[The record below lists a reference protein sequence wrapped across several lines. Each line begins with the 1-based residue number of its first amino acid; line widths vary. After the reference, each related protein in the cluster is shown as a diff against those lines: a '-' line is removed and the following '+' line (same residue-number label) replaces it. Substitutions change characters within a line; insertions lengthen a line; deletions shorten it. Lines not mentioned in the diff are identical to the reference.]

1 MKPDPLHPSTNTTT
15 FTDSLPEP
23 ISHFFNLELFQ
34 ISGASISP
42 GTIIVFGTLLAV
54 TLFLAKF
61 ISRVLISNLLKK
73 FELTPGT
80 RHIIER
86 ITQYFIIALGLLIDF
101 QVIGIDL
108 SGLAMIFGMLGIGIG
123 LGLQDLTSNITAGML
138 LLFTHP
144 IKIGDRVTIGDTEG
158 DVTEINLRATTI
170 QSLNNISYIVPNSDF
185 ISSTV
190 INWSHSDSKIRL
202 DICVGVSY
210 NSDVEKVRQALL
222 SVAKSEP
229 KVLAHPTPS
238 VLLRNFGDSAWDMEL
253 RVWIQ
258 NPKEY
263 QEIQSN
269 INFAIVA
276 TFREQQIEIPFP
288 QRDIHIHN
296 NNNAVQQKITKQ
308 SHQEN

>member
-1 MKPDPLHPSTNTTT
+1 MPQEKIQLITDTTT
-15 FTDSLPEP
+15 FTDSLPAP
-23 ISHFFNLELFQ
+23 IFHFFNMELFQ

-42 GTIIVFGTLLAV
+42 GTIIVFGG
-54 TLFLAKF
+54 LFALTIFLGKF
-61 ISRVLISNLLKK
+61 ISRVLVGKILKQ
-73 FELTPGT
+73 FELTTGT
-80 RHIIER
+80 RHVIER
-86 ITQYFIIALGLLIDF
+86 ITQYGIIAIGLMITF

-158 DVTEINLRATTI
+158 DVIEINLRATTI

-190 INWSHSDSKIRL
+190 INWSHGDPKIRL
-202 DICVGVSY
+202 DISVGVSY
-210 NSDVEKVRQALL
+210 NSDVDKVRQGLL
-222 SVAKSEP
+222 SVAASEK
-229 KVLAHPTPS
+229 KVLSFPAPE

-253 RVWIQ
+253 RVWIK

-263 QEIQSN
+263 RVIQSN

-276 TFREQQIEIPFP
+276 IFRELDIEIPFP
-288 QRDIHIHN
+288 QRDVHIHN
-296 NNNAVQQKITKQ
+296 GNTVQQTIAKQ
-308 SHQEN
+308 